1 MVAGM
6 KDWVFW
12 LLVGLAIFPMLIPVQ
27 RRYQVLR
34 LRHTAA
40 RMRGLQNAVPARL
53 SFKETRSP
61 YLTLRGM
68 KALHLERRGNS
79 RVWFVLTITN
89 LIVIPLLAVLTGI
102 AYYRISPRPP
112 HTAADADNEMI
123 PIVRILFDIVDTSNL
138 LLNCYAALA
147 AQLGEGRAQRG
158 A

>member
-6 KDWVFW
+6 KDWMFW

-34 LRHTAA
+34 LRRTAA
-40 RMRGLQNAVPARL
+40 RMRGLQSAVPAWL

-68 KALHLERRGNS
+68 KAIHLERRGNS

-89 LIVIPLLAVLTGI
+89 LIAIPLLAVLTGI
-102 AYYRISPRPP
+102 VYYRIAIEAFSPPYYSIWVRPG
-112 HTAADADNEMI
+112 E
-123 PIVRILFDIVDTSNL
+123 VRHRVEFIISPWHDFLMTID
-138 LLNCYAALA
+138 
-147 AQLGEGRAQRG
+147 GEVVFRI
-158 A
+158 

>member
-6 KDWVFW
+6 KDWMFW

-40 RMRGLQNAVPARL
+40 RMRGLQSAVPARL
-53 SFKETRSP
+53 SFKETRFP
-61 YLTLRGM
+61 YLTLRGT

-89 LIVIPLLAVLTGI
+89 LIAIPLLAVLTGI
-102 AYYRISPRPP
+102 VYYRIAIEAFSPPYYSIWVRPG
-112 HTAADADNEMI
+112 E
-123 PIVRILFDIVDTSNL
+123 VRHRVEFIISPWHDFLMTID
-138 LLNCYAALA
+138 
-147 AQLGEGRAQRG
+147 GEVVFRI
-158 A
+158 